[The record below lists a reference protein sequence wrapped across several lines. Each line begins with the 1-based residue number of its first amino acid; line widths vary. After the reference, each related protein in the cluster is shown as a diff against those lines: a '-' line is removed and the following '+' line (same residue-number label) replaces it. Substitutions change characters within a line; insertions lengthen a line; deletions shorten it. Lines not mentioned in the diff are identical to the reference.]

1 MTLITKHKEDAL
13 YEDAQLG
20 STKKTHFR
28 EDAQLGITKRND
40 FLEDAGSSL

>member
-1 MTLITKHKEDAL
+1 MRTHKEN
-13 YEDAQLG
+13 AQLG